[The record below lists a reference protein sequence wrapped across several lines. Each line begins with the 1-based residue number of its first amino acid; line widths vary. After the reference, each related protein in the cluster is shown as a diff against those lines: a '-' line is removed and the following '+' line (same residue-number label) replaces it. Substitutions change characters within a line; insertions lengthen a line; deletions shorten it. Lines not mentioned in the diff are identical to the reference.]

1 MTDPGVRNPFRSELI
16 RSPVTKQPAK
26 TWPAPLTGHQN
37 ESVKLPRG
45 FSFFFLGMAVPCIIL
60 LGSFLVDSMGES
72 VATTPLV
79 SECCSDVLLIN
90 GSCPMSNRC
99 SPGCYRV
106 WAEDGK
112 SSCVLCKNETSLQAT
127 HNVTA
132 CLNVTSRTTNVHVNM
147 SATQPVP
154 HNLGNPGIAALLLIG
169 TLFISLFLVL
179 SVASFFY
186 LKRSQKLPEIFY
198 RRNKA
203 SILQPSEMAAMI
215 PEQKPTDKNL
225 PGSEIRKNREGSG
238 RKPRNDLGIKPV
250 LIMNGHTLLPKWI
263 MSHNVGNLSS
273 RREALTRSV
282 R

>member
-1 MTDPGVRNPFRSELI
+1 
-16 RSPVTKQPAK
+16 
-26 TWPAPLTGHQN
+26 
-37 ESVKLPRG
+37 
-45 FSFFFLGMAVPCIIL
+45 MAVPCIIL

-215 PEQKPTDKNL
+215 PEQKPT
-225 PGSEIRKNREGSG
+225 G